1 MDFVERIDLLLK
13 EKNLKRS
20 ALCEAVEIDST
31 SISVWKKRGTIPS
44 GDVCVKIAKYLNVDV
59 EYLITGCQKKEPE
72 KVQAKTDNS
81 FILQTL
87 SMLQNDI
94 DKSFKTVIDALKK

>member
-1 MDFVERIDLLLK
+1 MDFVERIDQLLK

-20 ALCEAVEIDST
+20 ALCDDLGLTHSA
-31 SISVWKKRGTIPS
+31 ISDWKKRGTIPS
-44 GDVCVKIAKYLNVDV
+44 GDVCLKIAEYLGADV

-72 KVQAKTDNS
+72 KVQVKTDNS

-87 SMLQNDI
+87 SALQNDI
-94 DKSFKTVIDALKK
+94 DKTFQTAIDALKK

>member
-20 ALCEAVEIDST
+20 ALCDDLELTHSA
-31 SISVWKKRGTIPS
+31 ISDWKKRGTIPS

-59 EYLITGCQKKEPE
+59 EYLITGQKKEPE
-72 KVQAKTDNS
+72 QFQLQTDNS
-81 FILQTL
+81 FFLQTL
-87 SMLQNDI
+87 STLQNDI
-94 DKSFKTVIDALKK
+94 DKSFQTAIDALKK

>member
-20 ALCEAVEIDST
+20 ALCDDLELTHSA
-31 SISVWKKRGTIPS
+31 ISDWKKRGTIPS

-59 EYLITGCQKKEPE
+59 EYLITGCQKKRAGKSSGQNRQFFYP
-72 KVQAKTDNS
+72 ANS
-81 FILQTL
+81 QHASERHRQIF
-87 SMLQNDI
+87 
-94 DKSFKTVIDALKK
+94 

>member
-13 EKNLKRS
+13 ERNLKRS
-20 ALCEAVEIDST
+20 ALCDDLELTHSA
-31 SISVWKKRGTIPS
+31 ISDWKKRGTIPS

-72 KVQAKTDNS
+72 KAQAKTDNS

-87 SMLQNDI
+87 STLQNDI

>member
-59 EYLITGCQKKEPE
+59 EYLITGSQKKEPE

-87 SMLQNDI
+87 STLQNDI

>member
-20 ALCEAVEIDST
+20 ALCDDLELTHSA
-31 SISVWKKRGTIPS
+31 ISDWKKRGTIPS

-59 EYLITGCQKKEPE
+59 EYLITGQKKEPE
-72 KVQAKTDNS
+72 QFQLQTDNS

-87 SMLQNDI
+87 SALQNDI
-94 DKSFKTVIDALKK
+94 DKSFQTAIDALKK

>member
-13 EKNLKRS
+13 ERNLKRS

-59 EYLITGCQKKEPE
+59 EYLITGQKKEPE
-72 KVQAKTDNS
+72 KVQVKTDNS

-87 SMLQNDI
+87 SALQNDI
-94 DKSFKTVIDALKK
+94 DKSFQTAIDALKK

>member
-1 MDFVERIDLLLK
+1 MDFVERIDQLLK

-20 ALCEAVEIDST
+20 ALCEAVGIDST

-44 GDVCVKIAKYLNVDV
+44 GDVCLKIAEYLGADV
-59 EYLITGCQKKEPE
+59 EYLITGRQKKERE
-72 KVQAKTDNS
+72 KVQVKTDNS

-87 SMLQNDI
+87 SALQSEI
-94 DKSFKTVIDALKK
+94 DRTFQAAIGALKK

>member
-59 EYLITGCQKKEPE
+59 EYLITGQKKEPE
-72 KVQAKTDNS
+72 KVQTKTDNS

>member
-59 EYLITGCQKKEPE
+59 EYLITGQKKEPE
-72 KVQAKTDNS
+72 KVQVKTDNS

-87 SMLQNDI
+87 SALQNDI
-94 DKSFKTVIDALKK
+94 DKTFQTAIDALKK

>member
-44 GDVCVKIAKYLNVDV
+44 GDVCVKIAKYLNVDA
-59 EYLITGCQKKEPE
+59 EYLITGQKKEPE
-72 KVQAKTDNS
+72 QVQLQTDNS
-81 FILQTL
+81 FFLQTL
-87 SMLQNDI
+87 STLQNDI
-94 DKSFKTVIDALKK
+94 DKSFQTAIDALKK

>member
-20 ALCEAVEIDST
+20 ALCDDLELTHSA
-31 SISVWKKRGTIPS
+31 ISDWKKRGTIPS

-59 EYLITGCQKKEPE
+59 EYLITGQKKEPE
-72 KVQAKTDNS
+72 QFQLKTDNS
-81 FILQTL
+81 FFLQTL
-87 SMLQNDI
+87 STLQNDI
-94 DKSFKTVIDALKK
+94 DKTFQTAIDALKK